1 MHEVEAVKDFI
12 ESRMDLDNVEFE
24 LYLPEEASID
34 VEESTFS
41 CDIFITEIVFD
52 NLQYNGICLARAINR
67 SVPNCKIIFYADH
80 IPDGWDIYDV
90 EHCNCVMKRN
100 RDIKLVH
107 AVDMAIITEEIY
119 QALPHTAEDK
129 GEFIMLQKWPEYRAE
144 LSFPQEEEA
153 MGLIID
159 AITAIRARRNEMN
172 VAPSKKVHYT
182 IATAHADTFARGIP
196 FFKRLASASDVTVAD
211 ANIPTPDGSIE
222 VVTHAARVLMPLA
235 ELVDF
240 EKELARITKEKAN
253 AEKQLAGIEN
263 KLSNQ
268 GFIAKAPE
276 AVVNGAREDAAKLRA
291 LIEKLDASAAAM
303 KK

>member
-52 NLQYNGICLARAINR
+52 NLHYNGICLARAINR

-107 AVDMAIITEEIY
+107 AVD
-119 QALPHTAEDK
+119 
-129 GEFIMLQKWPEYRAE
+129 
-144 LSFPQEEEA
+144 
-153 MGLIID
+153 
-159 AITAIRARRNEMN
+159 TAI
-172 VAPSKKVHYT
+172 
-182 IATAHADTFARGIP
+182 
-196 FFKRLASASDVTVAD
+196 KRLNMSKSNFIRVCYGKTINIFSASEIICIHRDDRLTRYCTTRGDYVQYITLTNALKNLPKIFV
-211 ANIPTPDGSIE
+211 
-222 VVTHAARVLMPLA
+222 RV
-235 ELVDF
+235 
-240 EKELARITKEKAN
+240 N
-253 AEKQLAGIEN
+253 
-263 KLSNQ
+263 SNC
-268 GFIAKAPE
+268 II
-276 AVVNGAREDAAKLRA
+276 NR
-291 LIEKLDASAAAM
+291 
-303 KK
+303 

>member
-1 MHEVEAVKDFI
+1 MKEVTDNMDAFEIGVASAKVYDFI
-12 ESRMDLDNVEFE
+12 WDTYCDWFIELCKASLTGEDERSKINAQNVLCYVLIET
-24 LYLPEEASID
+24 L
-34 VEESTFS
+34 
-41 CDIFITEIVFD
+41 
-52 NLQYNGICLARAINR
+52 
-67 SVPNCKIIFYADH
+67 
-80 IPDGWDIYDV
+80 
-90 EHCNCVMKRN
+90 
-100 RDIKLVH
+100 KLLH
-107 AVDMAIITEEIY
+107 PFMPFITEEIY

-144 LSFPQEEEA
+144 LSFQQEEEA

-182 IATAHADTFARGIP
+182 HAPPRTRTLFARGIP

-240 EKELARITKEKAN
+240 EKELARIAKRKGERGKA
-253 AEKQLAGIEN
+253 
-263 KLSNQ
+263 
-268 GFIAKAPE
+268 
-276 AVVNGAREDAAKLRA
+276 ARRH
-291 LIEKLDASAAAM
+291 
-303 KK
+303 